1 MSLAEALLSQHVDCV
16 TRAGSPGTESRSR
29 ARSLVLLT
37 MSLAPVVENA
47 TARLGDQLQLDN
59 EANCTSNPNA
69 KLPTEW
75 LVRSRQSAYSDGED
89 EVASRSSGILNPRP
103 TEVLV
108 QAGGHPGVAQQ
119 GVTLTITL
127 APSPGP
133 NPNPSPNP
141 TLTLV
146 LCSALTSGGGP

>member
-1 MSLAEALLSQHVDCV
+1 M

-59 EANCTSNPNA
+59 EANCTRNPNA
-69 KLPTEW
+69 KSPTEW
-75 LVRSRQSAYSDGED
+75 LVRSRQRSAYSDGED

-127 APSPGP
+127 ALALALI
-133 NPNPSPNP
+133 
-141 TLTLV
+141 LTL
-146 LCSALTSGGGP
+146 ALTQP